1 MEKTVEK
8 ETKDPEEL
16 VEAKIQF
23 YKSQSK
29 LFDEQ
34 ARKEMNIA
42 IQHELAADEAKR
54 LHDEVMSSNN
64 QNRFY
69 DYVGP
74 VTTDS
79 TEKAMQT
86 LSRWKR
92 QSSEQI
98 TIRISSPGG
107 NVLDGLALYDF
118 IVGLKNS
125 GIHVRTVV
133 LGVAAS
139 MAAVLLQAGSTRV
152 VGPNARILIH
162 EVSGGSQGKLSELK
176 DEAKFFESLN
186 EQLYTILSE
195 RAKMTAK
202 EIGTKAKRVD
212 WWLNSK
218 EILDR
223 GFADEVGIQ

>member
-1 MEKTVEK
+1 MTDNNDEITS
-8 ETKDPEEL
+8 PEL
-16 VEAKIQF
+16 IEAKIHL
-23 YKSQSK
+23 YKQQSK
-29 LFDEQ
+29 LFEKQ
-34 ARKEMNIA
+34 AAKEHSIA
-42 IQHELAADEAKR
+42 VQHDLAAQEAQR
-54 LHDEVMSSNN
+54 LHEEVMSSNT

-69 DYVGP
+69 DFVGP
-74 VTTDS
+74 VSADS
-79 TEKAMQT
+79 TERAMQT

-92 QSSEQI
+92 QSNDPI

-125 GIHVRTVV
+125 GIEVKTVV

-162 EVSGGSQGKLSELK
+162 EVSGGSQGKLSDLK

-186 EQLYTILSE
+186 DQLYTILAE
-195 RAKMTAK
+195 RAKMSSK
-202 EIGTKAKRVD
+202 EIASKAKRVD

-218 EILDR
+218 EILDK
-223 GFADEVGIQ
+223 GFADLCGIE

>member
-1 MEKTVEK
+1 MEKEEEVTN
-8 ETKDPEEL
+8 PEL
-16 VEAKIQF
+16 VEARIEY
-23 YKSQSK
+23 YKSQAK
-29 LFDEQ
+29 LFEHQ
-34 ARKEMNIA
+34 ANKEKNIA
-42 IQHELAADEAKR
+42 VQHELAANEAKR
-54 LHDEVMSSNN
+54 LHEEVMSSNH

-74 VTTDS
+74 VTADS

-92 QSSEQI
+92 QSNDPI

-125 GIHVRTVV
+125 GIKVRTVV

-139 MAAVLLQAGSTRV
+139 MAAVLLQAGSTRI

-162 EVSGGSQGKLSELK
+162 EVSGGSTGKLSDLK
-176 DEAKFFESLN
+176 DETKFFDSLN
-186 EQLYTILSE
+186 EQLYAILAE
-195 RAKMTAK
+195 RATMTPK
-202 EIGTKAKRVD
+202 EIGAKAKRVD
-212 WWLNSK
+212 WWLASK
-218 EILDR
+218 EIIDR
-223 GFADEVGIQ
+223 GFADEIGIS

>member
-1 MEKTVEK
+1 MENKDK
-8 ETKDPEEL
+8 ELTSPDL
-16 VEAKIQF
+16 IEAKINF

-29 LFDEQ
+29 LFEKQ
-34 ARKEMNIA
+34 AAKEHSIA
-42 IQHELAADEAKR
+42 VQHELAADEAKR
-54 LHDEVMSSNN
+54 LHEEVMSSNT

-69 DYVGP
+69 DFVGP
-74 VTTDS
+74 VSADS
-79 TEKAMQT
+79 TERAMQT

-92 QSSEQI
+92 QSSDPI

-125 GIHVRTVV
+125 GIEVKTVV

-162 EVSGGSQGKLSELK
+162 EVSGGSQGKLSDLK

-186 EQLYTILSE
+186 DQLYTILAE
-195 RAKMTAK
+195 RAKMSSK
-202 EIGTKAKRVD
+202 EIATKAKRVD
-212 WWLNSK
+212 WWLGASEVIAK
-218 EILDR
+218 
-223 GFADEVGIQ
+223 GFADQLGIE